1 MYKKKLMQNRYL
13 IFVFFFQKKKT
24 VLAFNQ
30 LAFCNKAATIIRP
43 ENKEKSIH
51 QRKSASL
58 DQKSLEDGK
67 IYNSTS
73 KQCSNSAGKYYLKEK
88 SLFISWKICLSV
100 FSTTYILRNIP
111 FFSKVIRNKI
121 VLFCRKCTPRKRKKK
136 TKATFGNQ
144 VKKNVKTPRT

>member
-1 MYKKKLMQNRYL
+1 MQFTKWVHSFFFFFCKKKA
-13 IFVFFFQKKKT
+13 

-73 KQCSNSAGKYYLKEK
+73 KQCSNLAGKYYLKEK
-88 SLFISWKICLSV
+88 KVFLFLEKS
-100 FSTTYILRNIP
+100 
-111 FFSKVIRNKI
+111 
-121 VLFCRKCTPRKRKKK
+121 FCQCFQQPI
-136 TKATFGNQ
+136 FLEIIF
-144 VKKNVKTPRT
+144 